1 MNPKIKFVIH
11 TLGDR
16 NKWVEQNKNTL
27 SNLKVWNSIDGNK
40 YQNTLENFLRIDV
53 PYQTLNPSDKYFGA
67 LAIWITKFD
76 IFNYQVE
83 NEIEYLCV
91 MEDDVVVNDEFE
103 DFLYDKI
110 EMFGDVDYPSL
121 LRLGQ
126 FAEGYFSDLRG
137 SKHIINILRQDGVV
151 NNIDLQLRNYLRG
164 REIRLEDTPWELKDP
179 PFSRTSRSY
188 NTELTKNQERELQ
201 LLHRKKIVEVGKSN
215 QDTKIIKLD
224 ERISFIGNTPIPRPI
239 SSQQYHFGES
249 IRNSLNDLVKVSK
262 NYKFKVHIRDDE
274 LIVRRI
280 DKKEG
285 WDFDMYLRVLN
296 KPLHGDYEG

>member
-1 MNPKIKFVIH
+1 M
-11 TLGDR
+11 
-16 NKWVEQNKNTL
+16 KNH
-27 SNLKVWNSIDGNK
+27 
-40 YQNTLENFLRIDV
+40 Q
-53 PYQTLNPSDKYFGA
+53 
-67 LAIWITKFD
+67 
-76 IFNYQVE
+76 
-83 NEIEYLCV
+83 
-91 MEDDVVVNDEFE
+91 
-103 DFLYDKI
+103 
-110 EMFGDVDYPSL
+110 
-121 LRLGQ
+121 
-126 FAEGYFSDLRG
+126 
-137 SKHIINILRQDGVV
+137 
-151 NNIDLQLRNYLRG
+151 
-164 REIRLEDTPWELKDP
+164 ELKDP

>member
-11 TLGDR
+11 TLGNR
-16 NKWVEQNKNTL
+16 NKWIEQNKNTL

-164 REIRLEDTPWELKDP
+164 REIRLEETPWELKDP

-296 KPLHGDYEG
+296 KPIHGDYEG

>member
-11 TLGDR
+11 TLGNR

>member
-11 TLGDR
+11 TLGNR

-164 REIRLEDTPWELKDP
+164 REIRLEETPWELKDP

>member
-1 MNPKIKFVIH
+1 
-11 TLGDR
+11 
-16 NKWVEQNKNTL
+16 
-27 SNLKVWNSIDGNK
+27 
-40 YQNTLENFLRIDV
+40 
-53 PYQTLNPSDKYFGA
+53 
-67 LAIWITKFD
+67 
-76 IFNYQVE
+76 
-83 NEIEYLCV
+83 

-201 LLHRKKIVEVGKSN
+201 LLHRKKIVGVGKSN